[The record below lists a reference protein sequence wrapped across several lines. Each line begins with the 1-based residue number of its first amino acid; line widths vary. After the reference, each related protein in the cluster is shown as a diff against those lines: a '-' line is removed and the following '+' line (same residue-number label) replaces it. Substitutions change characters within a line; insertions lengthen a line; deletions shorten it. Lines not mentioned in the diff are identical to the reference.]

1 MGDVDDTKGAA
12 PPASIRSIVGPALAY
27 GTLGGSLYAIRQA
40 YTGDPLVRPAARFG
54 FNVGIGV
61 AMYMAFRNRLGYDDP
76 ETDLRKVVFAGH
88 ATGAMIGLLNGSI
101 RYAAQGAIVIG
112 LGAGA
117 LRLGNDMLWNWARRR
132 ANAADEPGVQDPKA
146 TWLPKWSPIQRTDHE
161 HNARRRQNALLIQTM
176 VDDLEEFEKS
186 QSSAAAG

>member
-1 MGDVDDTKGAA
+1 MVRQFRVWARWLLFDQGGLPCV
-12 PPASIRSIVGPALAY
+12 I

-101 RYAAQGAIVIG
+101 RYAAQG
-112 LGAGA
+112 
-117 LRLGNDMLWNWARRR
+117 
-132 ANAADEPGVQDPKA
+132 
-146 TWLPKWSPIQRTDHE
+146 
-161 HNARRRQNALLIQTM
+161 
-176 VDDLEEFEKS
+176 
-186 QSSAAAG
+186 